1 MSLINDVIS
10 NITDRRQRL
19 IEGKINCLPPPFE
32 RFKDDFIG
40 VEKACYYTVTSFTK
54 GKILLNLTILLSI
67 LCNYIIFYIF
77 VLNKNI

>member
-19 IEGKINCLPPPFE
+19 IDGKINCLPPPFE

-54 GKILLNLTILLSI
+54 GKS
-67 LCNYIIFYIF
+67 YKSKYF
-77 VLNKNI
+77 VYDIV